1 MSSYLWKVTAKR
13 NVGKLPAGA
22 SVEIVK
28 QNTTAQPNANE
39 ITVAFANL
47 FLSMSFSR
55 LRAVLLG
62 ILFLIS
68 NISFQTAAQNATWA
82 DNGAYSINWYNKN
95 QSTFDISTPQELAGI
110 AYLVNNNFADFSGK
124 TINIISDI
132 DLAGKNWVPIGLRS
146 SIFKGNI
153 EGNNHTIDNI
163 KINSGTSGAPY
174 AAGFCI
180 YMQNSRISNLNFRG
194 TLNVNNNYLG
204 FIAYKATSSNFENI
218 SISCSLTFSHS
229 VSTST
234 SFEYS
239 SSISGMITEATNC
252 TFSDIRVTDNISY
265 TFGDA
270 RGRSCYGKISLY
282 AGGIVAKS
290 SNSTFTK
297 CHAINQFIATINGYS
312 ASNYYTSPGDS
323 FITYGGI
330 VGSLSGNSSKVIGCL
345 VENILFEGSHPV
357 GNYDTKRFRFGGVV
371 GYMSK
376 YDTSTLKNCV
386 ALNDSYNIYGHDY
399 SWVASWYHTNS
410 HFGGVACEAPKN
422 FAGCYSNNNVSKT
435 ISKCLDNSTMEDG
448 STSFSKNQMC
458 TQSFVDELN
467 FYSQLEFDEDYWE
480 LKDGKLCIKQ
490 KNINSGIDHIEVEL
504 PYIYIYTV
512 QGVYVGNSM
521 DNLTPG
527 IYIVRTPK
535 TSSKIVV
542 R

>member
-1 MSSYLWKVTAKR
+1 MYSYLWKVTAKR

-47 FLSMSFSR
+47 FMLMSFSR

-82 DNGAYSINWYNKN
+82 DNGAYSITWYNKN
-95 QSTFDISTPQELAGI
+95 QSTFNISTPQELAGI

-132 DLAGKNWVPIGLRS
+132 DLAGKNWVPIGLGS

-194 TLNVNNNYLG
+194 TLNVNKNYLG

-239 SSISGMITEATNC
+239 SSISGMIAEATNC

-270 RGRSCYGKISLY
+270 GGSSCYGKISLY
-282 AGGIVAKS
+282 SGGIVAKS

-297 CHAINQFIATINGYS
+297 CHAINQFSATINGYL
-312 ASNYYTSPGDS
+312 ASNYYTSPGAS
-323 FITYGGI
+323 IITYGGI

-345 VENILFEGSHPV
+345 VENILFEGRHPV
-357 GNYDTKRFRFGGVV
+357 GNYDTKTFLFGGVV
-371 GYMSK
+371 GDMSK

-386 ALNDSYNIYGHDY
+386 AMNDSYNIYGHDY

-410 HFGGVACEAPKN
+410 CFGGVAYEAPKN
-422 FAGCYSNNNVSKT
+422 FAGCYSNNDVSKT
-435 ISKCLDNSTMEDG
+435 ISKCGTNSTMEDG
-448 STSFSKNQMC
+448 STSFSKNQMN

-490 KNINSGIDHIEVEL
+490 KNINSGIDDIEVEL
-504 PYIYIYTV
+504 PDIYIYTV
-512 QGVYVGNSM
+512 EGVYVGNSIY
-521 DNLTPG
+521 NLTPC

>member
-47 FLSMSFSR
+47 FMLMSFSR

-68 NISFQTAAQNATWA
+68 NISFQTAAQNATWV
-82 DNGAYSINWYNKN
+82 DNGAYSITWYKKN

-132 DLAGKNWVPIGLRS
+132 DLAGKNWVPIGLGS

-163 KINSGTSGAPY
+163 KINSGTSD

-180 YMQNSRISNLNFRG
+180 YMQYSRISNLNFRG
-194 TLNVNNNYLG
+194 TLNVNKNYLG

-229 VSTST
+229 VSRST
-234 SFEYS
+234 DFVYS
-239 SSISGMITEATNC
+239 SLISGMIAEATNC
-252 TFSDIRVTDNISY
+252 TFSDIRVKDNISY

-270 RGRSCYGKISLY
+270 RGSSCYGKISLY

-290 SNSTFTK
+290 YNSTFTK
-297 CHAINQFIATINGYS
+297 CHAINQFIATINGYL
-312 ASNYYTSPGDS
+312 ASNSYTSPGDS
-323 FITYGGI
+323 FIQYGGI
-330 VGSLSGNSSKVIGCL
+330 VGYLTGSSSKVIGCL
-345 VENILFEGSHPV
+345 VENILFEGRHPV
-357 GNYDTKRFRFGGVV
+357 GNYDTKKFGFGGVV
-371 GYMSK
+371 GLMGD
-376 YDTSTLKNCV
+376 DTSALKNCV
-386 ALNDSYNIYGHDY
+386 AMNDSYNIYGHDP
-399 SWVASWYHTNS
+399 SWVASYYHTNS
-410 HFGGVACEAPKN
+410 YFGGVAYSASKN
-422 FAGCYSNNNVSKT
+422 FAGCYSNNDVSKT
-435 ISKCLDNSTMEDG
+435 ISKCLVNLTEEDG

-480 LKDGKLCIKQ
+480 LKDGKLCIKH

-504 PYIYIYTV
+504 PDTYIYTV

-527 IYIVRTPK
+527 IYIVRSPK